1 MGSRCCE
8 KTTVFVGK
16 IAQKISREDLTING
30 HGCIM
35 CLMLK
40 NRKKR
45 SDRNHVIYMI
55 ENTLNGQQYIGLTA
69 LIYNG
74 NVYKT
79 LRRRMQK
86 HLQRAMV
93 ENKDWGLC
101 VALREYG
108 PESFV
113 FSKLEVVRGKK
124 PAHERETELIKQL
137 SPALNTFK

>member
-1 MGSRCCE
+1 M
-8 KTTVFVGK
+8 
-16 IAQKISREDLTING
+16 TINVY
-30 HGCIM
+30 GCIM
-35 CLMLK
+35 SFMLK

-45 SDRNHVIYMI
+45 SDRNHVIYLI
-55 ENTLNGQQYIGLTA
+55 ENKFTGEKYIGLTA

-86 HLQRAMV
+86 HLQRALT
-93 ENKDWGLC
+93 ENKSWGLC
-101 VALREYG
+101 VALRTQG

-124 PAHERETELIKQL
+124 EAHQRETILIAELK
-137 SPALNTFK
+137 PALNTFK